1 MTPAPP
7 LAGVRVVGLAEQ
19 YPGPFATMLL
29 ADLGADVVL
38 VERPDRGDPTRAHP
52 GFFDSMARGKR
63 SVALDLKTDAGRDAL
78 HALLASADVLIEGFR
93 PGVLDRLG
101 FAADTVLERC
111 PRLLYVSIS
120 GYGATGPNRARSGHD
135 LTYQAEAGV
144 LYEHVPPAPPPPPPS
159 LALGD
164 LSAAMFAVQGVL
176 AGLLRREHT
185 GRGGRVDV
193 AMVDCLSTM
202 LAAHAG
208 PVLNA
213 AGPPGF
219 PYEPGYGVFVTAD
232 GEHLALGVAHED
244 HFWRAL
250 CDVAGLEDDR
260 EVPAPGRMAEH
271 AGLRERLAR
280 AVATRTAAQWERELT
295 AADVP
300 FGRLR
305 RLEELPGTPQSRA
318 RQLFTPIDGPTG
330 AVHVRQPL
338 VFDGV
343 APGPT
348 RAVPALGA
356 DTGDVLRECGVAEAA
371 VVELSARARSE
382 ARR

>member
-1 MTPAPP
+1 MTPEPP
-7 LAGVRVVGLAEQ
+7 LAGVRVISLAEQ

-38 VERPDRGDPTRAHP
+38 VERPGSGDPTRAYP

-63 SVALDLKTDAGRDAL
+63 SVVIDLKTDGGRSAL
-78 HALLASADVLIEGFR
+78 WDLLETADVLVEGFR
-93 PGVLDRLG
+93 PGTLERLG
-101 FAADTVLERC
+101 FSPTSVRDRH

-120 GYGATGPNRARSGHD
+120 GYGQTGPNRVRSGHD

-144 LYEHVPPAPPPPPPS
+144 LYEHAPPAPPPTPPS

-176 AGLLRREHT
+176 AGLLRRERT
-185 GRGGRVDV
+185 GLGGDVDV
-193 AMVDCLSTM
+193 AMVDCLSTL
-202 LAAHAG
+202 LAAHVG
-208 PVLNA
+208 PVVNGT
-213 AGPPGF
+213 GPPGF

-250 CDVAGLEDDR
+250 CDVTGLDGERDLGALAR
-260 EVPAPGRMAEH
+260 FAEH
-271 AGLRERLAR
+271 GRLREQLA
-280 AVATRTAAQWERELT
+280 TAIARHAAPHWEQVLG

-300 FGRLR
+300 YGRVR
-305 RLEELPGTPQSRA
+305 RLQDLPGTAQSVA
-318 RQLFTPIDGPTG
+318 REIFTAPDGPTG

-338 VFDGV
+338 VFDGA
-343 APGPT
+343 APGP
-348 RAVPALGA
+348 RRGVPRLGEHA
-356 DTGDVLRECGVAEAA
+356 AELLRECGAA
-371 VVELSARARSE
+371 GAGTASPTADTPAGTRT
-382 ARR
+382 